1 MTNMEKLDL
10 DNVPVKNVVKV
21 LNGDNKVSII
31 AYKLS
36 DDNALVLSVKTTI
49 TTVDG
54 EEVVNKSIDF
64 SVCDIITKT
73 DTFLFNTDNVKD
85 LNNISSLFSEIKK
98 NLVQCRYYKQII
110 DIL

>member
-1 MTNMEKLDL
+1 M
-10 DNVPVKNVVKV
+10 
-21 LNGDNKVSII
+21 DNKVSII

-49 TTVDG
+49 TTTVDG
-54 EEVVNKSIDF
+54 EQVVNKSIDF

-98 NLVQCRYYKQII
+98 NLV
-110 DIL
+110 

>member
-64 SVCDIITKT
+64 SISNISAKT
-73 DTFLFNTDNVKD
+73 DTFLFNTDNIKD
-85 LNNISSLFSEIKK
+85 LNNISSLFAEIKK
-98 NLVQCRYYKQII
+98 NLV
-110 DIL
+110 

>member
-36 DDNALVLSVKTTI
+36 DENALVLSVKTTI

-54 EEVVNKSIDF
+54 KEVENKSIDF

-73 DTFLFNTDNVKD
+73 DTFLFNTDNIKD

-98 NLVQCRYYKQII
+98 NLVV
-110 DIL
+110 

>member
-49 TTVDG
+49 TTTVDG
-54 EEVVNKSIDF
+54 EQVVNKSIDF

-98 NLVQCRYYKQII
+98 NLV
-110 DIL
+110 

>member
-21 LNGDNKVSII
+21 LNGDNKVSIL

-98 NLVQCRYYKQII
+98 NLVQ
-110 DIL
+110 IL

>member
-85 LNNISSLFSEIKK
+85 LNNIINVLSIKNVITNVKIIKK
-98 NLVQCRYYKQII
+98 R
-110 DIL
+110 